1 MKNVKRV
8 VNENA
13 IVRHVHSVLIFP
25 RVHLKSDML
34 TGASTVSIVA
44 ANPTG
49 CSN

>member
-34 TGASTVSIVA
+34 TGASTVSIVGV
-44 ANPTG
+44 NPTG
-49 CSN
+49 WSN